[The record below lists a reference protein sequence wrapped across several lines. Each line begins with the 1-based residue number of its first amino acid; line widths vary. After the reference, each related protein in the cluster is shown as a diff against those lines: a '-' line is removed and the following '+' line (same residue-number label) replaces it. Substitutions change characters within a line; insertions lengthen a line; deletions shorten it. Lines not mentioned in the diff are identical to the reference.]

1 MHMENQKRSNTFV
14 HCLYV
19 LTEET
24 LDMKMIRIWQAIKEY
39 GDHLGRRTVAR
50 I

>member
-1 MHMENQKRSNTFV
+1 MKNQKRSNTFV
-14 HCLYV
+14 HCLFV

>member
-1 MHMENQKRSNTFV
+1 MADIVPEYNQSNI
-14 HCLYV
+14 

-24 LDMKMIRIWQAIKEY
+24 LDMKMIRICQAIKEY